1 MRFRAS
7 SPHDRFAASVPA
19 VRDEADAR
27 VDGAPEPPPPQPAG
41 DASRAPS
48 PRTRRIVVWGLL
60 ALIVVAGLVL
70 RLRNNGYGL
79 PYVYNFDEAQHFVS
93 RSVNV
98 FGGELDPR
106 YYQNPSGYTY
116 LAFVALKLWYGVFG
130 NHLQYGT
137 VSQQFFVDPSPIWHF
152 VRTFTAVIAMAGVVT
167 TFVLARRWWGARVA
181 LVAAAMLTF
190 AFLPVVYS
198 RIAVTDVATFVPV
211 CVAMWGALRV
221 YEDGRLRDYLIAGAG
236 IGFATGFKYTAGLV
250 LLPLVV
256 AAVARFWRDR
266 GTVLWRRSAAWYL
279 IAAGALAVVCFGITT
294 PFFFVHPTDAISQLR
309 EQAKAAGQIEKLG
322 QAQQGGFSYYFHT
335 LGWGFGWA
343 ALVAA
348 AVGAVWEIARDR
360 VRGLML
366 VIFPVVLF
374 AYMGIQT
381 RYFGRW
387 LLMMYPLLAL
397 LAGIAV
403 VRVASLISGRLGG
416 RSRGPRSAWALSAVL
431 AAVITALVL
440 IQPVAADVRT
450 SNVLGRE
457 DTRQIARD
465 WLVRH
470 FPQSLRIVIEPAV
483 QTDYFLK
490 PPDQRDGGRQ
500 FVQGFVRDLRRQQKI
515 DAPLGADTTYAATLT
530 PANIDAYRSEGFCLV
545 MTNSLTRGRAENA
558 KVPKALAYYQRLERE
573 SDHIFHV
580 SPFKPGRRAVPLHF
594 DFSYNYYPTA
604 YYRPGGI
611 VDVYRLHNCT
621 QKTGRVA
628 EHPYGVSGL
637 QKGVGSSYRPAAAGA
652 TPPAP

>member
-1 MRFRAS
+1 
-7 SPHDRFAASVPA
+7 VPA
-19 VRDEADAR
+19 VRDDAARADEAA
-27 VDGAPEPPPPQPAG
+27 PPPPAADAEPA
-41 DASRAPS
+41 APERARS
-48 PRTRRIVVWGLL
+48 RRILVAVLL
-60 ALIVVAGLVL
+60 GLIVIAGLVL

-93 RSVNV
+93 HSINV
-98 FGGELDPR
+98 FGGEVDPR

-116 LAFVALKLWYGVFG
+116 LVFLALKLWYGVFG
-130 NHLQYGT
+130 NNLQYGT
-137 VSQQFFVDPSPIWHF
+137 VSQQFFVDPTPIWEF
-152 VRTFTAVIAMAGVVT
+152 TRTLTAFIAMAGVLA
-167 TFVLARRWWGARVA
+167 TFVLARRWWGVRVG

-198 RIAVTDVATFVPV
+198 RIAVTDVATFFPV
-211 CVAMWGALRV
+211 AVALYASLRV
-221 YEDGRLRDYLIAGAG
+221 LEDGRLRWYLLAGSG
-236 IGFATGFKYTAGLV
+236 VGFATGFKYTAGLV
-250 LLPLVV
+250 LLPLLL
-256 AAVARFWRDR
+256 AAVVRFFRDR
-266 GTVLWRRSAAWYL
+266 GTPVWRRKDAYL
-279 IAAGALAVVCFGITT
+279 LAAAGVVAVICFGITT
-294 PFFFVHPTDAISQLR
+294 PYVFVHPNDALSQIR
-309 EQAKAAGQIEKLG
+309 EQAQAAGQIEKLG

-348 AVGAVWEIARDR
+348 VAGAVIELRRDL

-366 VIFPVVLF
+366 VSFPVVLF
-374 AYMGIQT
+374 AYMSIQT

-387 LLMMYPLLAL
+387 LLMMYPVLAL

-403 VRVASLISGRLGG
+403 VHAGSFVASRLRGRVGD
-416 RSRGPRSAWALSAVL
+416 RRFAWAVPGVL
-431 AAVITALVL
+431 AAVLAALVL

-457 DTRQIARD
+457 DTRQIAHD
-465 WLVRH
+465 WLVRR

-490 PPDQRDGGRQ
+490 PPGQRDGGRQ

-515 DAPLGADTTYAATLT
+515 DAPLGADTTYAATLD
-530 PANIDAYRSEGFCLV
+530 PSNIDAYRSVGFCLV

-573 SDHIFHV
+573 SVHLLHV
-580 SPFKPGRRAVPLHF
+580 TPFKPGRRPVPLHF

-611 VDVYRLHNCT
+611 VDVYQLRNCQ
-621 QKTGRVA
+621 QKVGRVA
-628 EHPYGVSGL
+628 QHPYGVSGL
-637 QKGVGSSYRPAAAGA
+637 QKGVGSSYAPPAATSGSGA
-652 TPPAP
+652 PAPSPGP